1 MKSTILVRLFDA
13 LASCFIWLVAMST
26 LPIVLARDWIERR
39 FAAHGKRGHRGAMSR
54 DRDVA
59 FPN

>member
-1 MKSTILVRLFDA
+1 MKRTTLARIFDA
-13 LASCFIWLVAMST
+13 LASGFIWLVAMST

-39 FAAHGKRGHRGAMSR
+39 MSAHGKQGHRDAVSR